1 MRPREPH
8 RPRPHSVL
16 ALLAFCAAFASN
28 GLGQDLFAAK
38 NLPTELQPAAV
49 ALTDLNGDGLQD
61 VLAANAGSGSLTVL
75 LGQGAWKFGPN
86 KQYAS
91 IPTATDLVTGD
102 VDGDGNLDALF
113 ARLNGSTISMLR
125 GSGTGA
131 FFPGLTAFSA
141 AAGAE
146 VLRSADLNGDGRFDL
161 VSANR
166 VAGSVS
172 VLMGAPGSGF
182 APALTTPVGTSP
194 TGLALGDFDLDGQLD
209 LVTANEGSAS
219 VSLLSHAS
227 LGGSAPA
234 GMPATY
240 ALAQA
245 PRAIVSLDVNADGR
259 QDVAFTFPSA
269 GTVGWMLGSA
279 TGFGSVASLGAGAS
293 VSGLSTADVS
303 GDGRADLIAV
313 NSVPWGQLQVLRSNG
328 ASGFLATKSYLAGN
342 SPTEV
347 ALGELSG
354 DSIPDLV
361 IGNNS
366 SLGSYATALRG
377 DGAGGFV
384 VPKTTPI
391 GSGPWHLET
400 ADLNADGRCDAVV
413 TNASSNNLSI
423 LIASSAAVAFS
434 MPLSATTGQA
444 PRCVVIRD
452 FNGDGKL
459 DAAVANSS
467 PPPYTSGT
475 IGIHLGTG
483 LGSLPQASQ
492 IQASGGPWYLG
503 AGDFNNN
510 GATDIVFANR
520 YTSRVGLT
528 LGNGVGGF
536 AAPSLIQTFS
546 NGQPYQLAVGDF
558 NEDGN
563 LDVLTCDSNTGIL
576 TRLQGNGSGGFAPAA
591 GVPVGGTPSA
601 IALADLNLDG
611 HTDAVACRLEPEDDV
626 VTLLGSGLGTFPQNQ
641 KYVTGTG
648 PRSARVGDLDRDGIL
663 DIIVANRTASNV
675 AFLRGSSSPPFKL
688 EATYLCG
695 LAPRDLALIDL
706 DADGALDVATANTDG
721 SVSLLLNEL
730 GVPAG
735 LNAFGTG
742 TAGCRGRIG
751 LSASG
756 SPTVGN
762 ATFGLEC
769 TNVPPTGLGAILIGD
784 VASTGT
790 GFDPLGVGIQ
800 MHVDALASTVLFGY
814 DSQSGGSASS
824 FGRVAIPGVPAL
836 IGASFACQGYFEEPP
851 LESCGK
857 SPYRV
862 VASRGLMIT
871 IQP

>member
-8 RPRPHSVL
+8 RSCPNSVL
-16 ALLAFCAAFASN
+16 ALLSLCGAFTSS
-28 GLGQDLFAAK
+28 GLGQNLFAAK
-38 NLPTELQPAAV
+38 NLPTELQPSAV
-49 ALTDLNGDGLQD
+49 ALTDLNGDGRQD
-61 VLAANAGSGSLTVL
+61 VLAANAGSSSLTVL
-75 LGQGAWKFGPN
+75 LGQGAWVFGPN
-86 KQYAS
+86 KQYAT
-91 IPTATDLVTGD
+91 IPSATDLLTGD
-102 VDGDGNLDALF
+102 VDADGKLDAIF
-113 ARLNGSTISMLR
+113 ARLNGSAVSMLR
-125 GSGTGA
+125 GTGTGA
-131 FFPGLTAFSA
+131 FLPGLSAYSA

-146 VLRSADLNGDGRFDL
+146 VLRGADLDGDGRFDL
-161 VSANR
+161 VTANR
-166 VAGSVS
+166 VAGSIS
-172 VLMGAPGSGF
+172 VLLGSPAGGF
-182 APALTTPVGTSP
+182 APAINTSVGSSP

-209 LVTANEGSAS
+209 AVTANEGSANL
-219 VSLLSHAS
+219 SLLTQVA

-245 PRAIVSLDVNADGR
+245 PRSLVSLDVNADGR

-269 GTVGWMLGSA
+269 GSVGWMLGSA
-279 TGFGSVASLGAGAS
+279 SGFGSVVTLGAGAS
-293 VSGLSTADVS
+293 VSGLSTADIT

-313 NSVPWGQLQVLRSNG
+313 NSVPWGQLQVLRNNG
-328 ASGFLATKSYLAGN
+328 ASGFLGAKSYLAGN

-354 DSIPDLV
+354 DGALDLV

-391 GSGPWHLET
+391 GDGPWHLET
-400 ADLNADGRCDAVV
+400 ADLNADGRSDAVV
-413 TNASSNNLSI
+413 TNASSNTISI
-423 LIASSAAVAFS
+423 LLASSAAVAFS

-444 PRCVVIRD
+444 PRCVVLRD

-475 IGIHLGTG
+475 IGIHLGSG
-483 LGSLPQASQ
+483 FGSLPQVSQ
-492 IQASGGPWYLG
+492 VQANGGPWYLA

-510 GATDIVFANR
+510 GATDLVFANR

-528 LGNGVGGF
+528 LGNGAGAFG
-536 AAPSLIQTFS
+536 APSLIQTFS

-576 TRLQGNGSGGFAPAA
+576 TRLHGNGSGSFAPAA

-601 IALADLNLDG
+601 ITLADLNLDG
-611 HTDAVACRLEPEDDV
+611 HTDAVVCRLEPEDDV

-648 PRSARVGDLDRDGIL
+648 PRSARVGDLDRDGVL

-675 AFLRGSSSPPFKL
+675 AFLRGSTTPPFKL

-695 LAPRDLALIDL
+695 LAPRDLALVDL
-706 DADGALDVATANTDG
+706 DADGGLDVATANTDG
-721 SVSLLLNEL
+721 SVSLLLHEL

-735 LNAFGTG
+735 LSPFGTG
-742 TAGCRGRIG
+742 TPGCRGRIG

-784 VASTGT
+784 VASTGS

-824 FGRVAIPGVPAL
+824 FGRVAIPGIPAL
-836 IGASFACQGYFEEPP
+836 VGASFACQGYFEEPP
-851 LESCGK
+851 LETCSK

-862 VASRGLMIT
+862 VASRGLIIT